1 MGMTTIKVEAPGPA
15 LDALEA
21 AVGFPVR

>member
-1 MGMTTIKVEAPGPA
+1 MKTIKVLNAEQA
-15 LDALEA
+15 LDELEA